1 MTTATTEVDKIRRLP
16 WLIAGDTLNIIFV
29 SLTFSGPVFIL
40 FLNQLGLDSAQ
51 IGLLLSLIPFCGLVA
66 LFIAPWVTRFGYK
79 RVFITF
85 WAIRKLVIALLLLT
99 PIVLARFGP
108 HAAFIWV
115 AAVIFGFALCRAI
128 AETGVYPWQQEV
140 VPDSIRGKFSATSGM
155 ITTLA
160 AILATTG
167 ASFVIDAGTGLGRF
181 MVLMAFGIGVGL
193 MGVAAY
199 ARVPAEAHAERTSP
213 KAGHFKGMHQALRDS
228 NFRSF
233 LVALGL
239 ATVGSVSVISFIPL
253 FMKTQ
258 IGLTDGMVVLLGIGT
273 YLGSLLTSFLWG
285 WMADRYGSK
294 PIMQFN
300 LGLMLLLPIAWFSM
314 PRGTPISAW
323 VAMLIALVS
332 GGAAQGWQISWMRY
346 LFVNAM
352 PRRQKSSYM
361 PVYYAWWGFVN
372 GCAPL
377 LAGQILSLTHAV
389 HADWGIFKIDSY
401 TSLFAL
407 SFALIVASI
416 ASVSPLQSDRPMTF
430 THLARIFRQGN
441 PIKALALLIRYRF
454 AGTEVTR
461 ITTTERLGETQ
472 NPLSANELIEALSD
486 PSFNVRYEAIHAI
499 GRMPPEPELVAAL
512 IDLLND
518 HESELSS
525 VAARALGKLGDTSA
539 MLPLRRA
546 LRSGYPFL
554 EANSARAL
562 AMLGDVESVPYF
574 LDQLKHESSG
584 MLRVAYASALGK
596 LGAVQATQDLFTLLR
611 QAESEVMR
619 GEVGLALARLAGDE
633 RYYLQH
639 WGALRSNSST
649 ASAQA
654 VLSLQKSA
662 KQLKLAGVVGV
673 TEACAQSF
681 ARGDASQGAAY
692 LKEIIDQVPT
702 ADVNQTLACILREC
716 SRGLADFGGTRFE
729 FILLALHALE
739 IALRGSSTA
748 QTAPARSKA
757 DVHAWLSNGNSK
769 RGDQVTGT

>member
-16 WLIAGDTLNIIFV
+16 WLIVGDALNITFV

-40 FLNQLGLDSAQ
+40 FLDQLGLDSAQ

-85 WAIRKLVIALLLLT
+85 WAIRKFVISLLLLT
-99 PIVLARFGP
+99 PIVLARFGS
-108 HAAFIWV
+108 HATFIWV

-128 AETGVYPWQQEV
+128 AETGVYPWQQGV
-140 VPDSIRGKFSATSGM
+140 VPDSIRGKFSAISSM

-167 ASFVIDAGTGLGRF
+167 ASLVIDAGTGLGRF
-181 MVLMAFGIGVGL
+181 MILMGSGIVVGF

-199 ARVPAEAHAERTSP
+199 ARVPAEARGERTSP
-213 KAGHFKGMHQALRDS
+213 ETGHLKGMRQALHDS
-228 NFRSF
+228 NFRFF
-233 LVALGL
+233 LVVLGL
-239 ATVGSVSVISFIPL
+239 ATLGSVSVISFVPL

-273 YLGSLLTSFLWG
+273 YLGGLLTSYLWG
-285 WMADRYGSK
+285 WLADRYGSK

-300 LGLMLLLPIAWFSM
+300 LCLMLLLPVAWFSM
-314 PRGTPISAW
+314 PRGIPTSGW

-332 GGAAQGWQISWMRY
+332 GAAAQGWQISWTRY

-352 PRRQKSSYM
+352 PRQQKSSYM
-361 PVYYAWWGFVN
+361 PVYYAWFGFVN

-377 LAGQILSLTHAV
+377 LAGQILGLTHPLEAE
-389 HADWGIFKIDSY
+389 WGIFKIDSY
-401 TSLFAL
+401 TPLFAL
-407 SFALIVASI
+407 SFALLVAAVASI
-416 ASVSPLQSDRPMTF
+416 SPLQSDRPMTF
-430 THLARIFRQGN
+430 RHLARMFWQGN

-472 NPLSANELIEALSD
+472 NPLSANELIESLSD

-512 IDLLND
+512 LDLLND
-518 HESELSS
+518 AESELSS
-525 VAARALGKLGDTSA
+525 VAARSLGKLGDTRA
-539 MLPLRRA
+539 ILPLRRA

-554 EANSARAL
+554 EANSVRAL

-574 LDQLKHESSG
+574 IDRLKHEPSS
-584 MLRVAYASALGK
+584 MLRIAYASALGK
-596 LGAVQATQDLFTLLR
+596 LGSTQAVEELFELLR
-611 QAESEVMR
+611 QTESEVMR
-619 GEVGLALARLAGDE
+619 GEIGLALARLAGDE

-639 WGALRSNSST
+639 WHALRFNSGT
-649 ASAQA
+649 ATAQA
-654 VLSLQKSA
+654 ILSLQKSA
-662 KQLKLAGVVGV
+662 KQLKVDGVVYRA
-673 TEACAQSF
+673 EACAQGF
-681 ARGDASQGAAY
+681 AQGDVSQGVVY
-692 LKEIIDQVPT
+692 LQELIDQVHVG
-702 ADVNQTLACILREC
+702 DVNQTLACILREC
-716 SRGLADFGGTRFE
+716 RRGLAEFGGTRFE
-729 FILLALHALE
+729 FILLSLHALE
-739 IALRGSSTA
+739 MALRGLSTA
-748 QTAPARSKA
+748 QSTQARSKA
-757 DVHAWLSNGNSK
+757 DVRAWLRQEGLD
-769 RGDQVTGT
+769 R